1 MQQALELGISCNF
14 IWSHSIVAT
23 SQIEILFSIVLWL
36 HFGWEGKDQALA
48 YNDLILGYHEIIIIK
63 VIILLLLS
71 LDQVINQTLMRSLKS
86 TEGFTRGTD
95 FQDAQG
101 NTCSEIRVA
110 IQEFTRTNYGTSN
123 HQKRNL
129 M

>member
-1 MQQALELGISCNF
+1 MQEALELGISCNF
-14 IWSHSIVAT
+14 IWRHSIVAT

-36 HFGWEGKDQALA
+36 YFGWEGEDQALA
-48 YNDLILGYHEIIIIK
+48 YNDLILGYHAIIIIK
-63 VIILLLLS
+63 VIILLLS

-123 HQKRNL
+123 HQKSNL